1 MDLQKLESLFSR
13 RVMKQGVENIPWK
26 TGLDDLGHEEHCK
39 ETTGLVWDSL
49 HSQVESDLTDVVS
62 N

>member
-13 RVMKQGVENIPWK
+13 RVMKQGAENIPSK
-26 TGLDDLGHEEHCK
+26 TELDDLGHEEHCK